1 VFLICAG
8 SRTYLSERLL
18 DYPMKIA
25 ILTSGGDSPAMNAAI
40 RAITR
45 VGIHR
50 NCEIFGV
57 FGGFQGILNQQY
69 HELNSRSVSRIL
81 HRGGTMLTTGRS
93 EEFKT
98 QEGLKKA
105 AKFLRDQQ
113 FDALIAIGGD
123 GTMHGLDAL
132 SKHWDGWLIGLPGT
146 IDNDL
151 YGTDY
156 TIGFDTAINNA
167 LDALDK
173 IRDTAE
179 AFQRVFLVEV
189 MGRKAGFIAF
199 HVGIATGASAI
210 LMPETTTTIEEL
222 ANVVTK
228 AKEKSKTSV
237 LVVVAEGDEL
247 GNAHTIADA
256 LSKKIKEEIRV
267 SVLGYIQRG
276 GNPTHFDRYLA
287 TRLGAYAIECLL
299 EGKHG
304 GMVGEM
310 HGELMMTPFKETWT
324 HKKPLDEWMLGLLDE
339 LSGISSA
346 D

>member
-1 VFLICAG
+1 
-8 SRTYLSERLL
+8 
-18 DYPMKIA
+18 MKIA
-25 ILTSGGDSPAMNAAI
+25 VLTSGGDSPAMNAAL

-45 VGIHR
+45 VCIHH

-57 FGGFQGILNQQY
+57 FGGFQGIFNKQY

-81 HRGGTMLTTGRS
+81 HRGGTILTTGRC
-93 EEFKT
+93 EEFRT
-98 QEGLKKA
+98 EEGLKKA
-105 AKFLRDQQ
+105 AQILTDLG
-113 FDALIAIGGD
+113 FDALIALGGD

-132 SKHWDGWLIGLPGT
+132 SKHWKGWLIGLPGT

-189 MGRKAGFIAF
+189 MGRNAGFIAF
-199 HVGIATGASAI
+199 HVGFATGASAI
-210 LMPETTTTIEEL
+210 LMPETTTTIDEL
-222 ANVVTK
+222 ADVVTR
-228 AKEKSKTSV
+228 AKEKSKSSV

-247 GNAHTIADA
+247 GNAHVIADA

-276 GNPTHFDRYLA
+276 GNPTHCDRILA
-287 TRLGAYAIECLL
+287 TRLGAFAIECLL
-299 EGKHG
+299 AGKHG

-310 HGELMMTPFKETWT
+310 NGKLVMTPFKETWT
-324 HKKPLDEWMLGLLDE
+324 HKKPLDQWMLGLLDE
-339 LSGISSA
+339 LSGISST

>member
-1 VFLICAG
+1 
-8 SRTYLSERLL
+8 
-18 DYPMKIA
+18 MKIGV
-25 ILTSGGDSPAMNAAI
+25 LTSGGDAPGMNAAI

-45 VGIHR
+45 VGICR
-50 NCEIFGV
+50 NCEIHGI
-57 FGGFQGILNQQY
+57 FGGFQGILNEQI

-81 HRGGTMLTTGRS
+81 HRGGTILTTGRS

-98 QEGLKKA
+98 EVGLKKA
-105 AKFLRDQQ
+105 AKVLIDRG

-132 SKHWDGWLIGLPGT
+132 GKQWNGWMIGLPGT

-156 TIGFDTAINNA
+156 TIGFDTAVNNA
-167 LDALDK
+167 LAALDK

-199 HVGIATGASAI
+199 HVGISTGASAI
-210 LMPETTTTIEEL
+210 LMPETTTTIDEL
-222 ANVVTK
+222 VQTVEA
-228 AKEKSKTSV
+228 AKERSKSSV

-247 GNAHTIADA
+247 GNATTIGNL
-256 LSKKIKEEIRV
+256 LSTRIKEECRV

-276 GNPTHFDRYLA
+276 GNPTHFDRLLA

-299 EGKHG
+299 SGKHG
-304 GMVGEM
+304 GLVGEVN
-310 HGELMMTPFKETWT
+310 GKLTITPFQETWT
-324 HKKPLDEWMLGLLDE
+324 KRKPLDQWTLGLLEE
-339 LSGISSA
+339 LSS
-346 D
+346 

>member
-1 VFLICAG
+1 MTIAFI
-8 SRTYLSERLL
+8 
-18 DYPMKIA
+18 MKIGV
-25 ILTSGGDSPAMNAAI
+25 LTSGGDAPAMNAAI

-50 NCEIFGV
+50 NCEIFGI
-57 FGGFQGILNQQY
+57 FGGFQGILNEQI

-81 HRGGTMLTTGRS
+81 HRGGTILTTGRC

-98 QEGLKKA
+98 EAGLKKA
-105 AKFLRDQQ
+105 AKVLSDRG

-123 GTMHGLDAL
+123 GTMRGLDAL
-132 SKHWDGWLIGLPGT
+132 SQHWNGWMIGLPGT

-156 TIGFDTAINNA
+156 TIGFDTAVNNA
-167 LDALDK
+167 LGALDK

-189 MGRKAGFIAF
+189 MGRHAGFIAF
-199 HVGIATGASAI
+199 NVGIATGASAI

-222 ANVVTK
+222 AQKVEA
-228 AKEKSKTSV
+228 AKERAKSSV

-247 GNAHTIADA
+247 GNATTIGKA
-256 LSKKIKEEIRV
+256 LSGRIKEECRV

-276 GNPTHFDRYLA
+276 GNPTHFDRILA
-287 TRLGAYAIECLL
+287 TRLGAFAIECLL
-299 EGKHG
+299 GGEHG
-304 GMVGEM
+304 GMVGEVN
-310 HGELMMTPFKETWT
+310 GTPVMTPFKETWMK
-324 HKKPLDEWMLGLLDE
+324 KKPLDQWMMGLLDE
-339 LSGISSA
+339 LSS
-346 D
+346 

>member
-1 VFLICAG
+1 
-8 SRTYLSERLL
+8 
-18 DYPMKIA
+18 MKVA
-25 ILTSGGDSPAMNAAI
+25 VLTSGGDSPAMNAAL

-50 NCEIFGV
+50 DCEIFGV
-57 FGGFQGILNQQY
+57 FGGFQGILDKQI

-81 HRGGTMLTTGRS
+81 HRGGTILTTGRS

-98 QEGLKKA
+98 EAGQKKA
-105 AKFLRDQQ
+105 AKILTDRG

-123 GTMHGLDAL
+123 GTMRGLHAL
-132 SKHWDGWLIGLPGT
+132 SKHWPGWSIGLPGT

-156 TIGFDTAINNA
+156 TIGFDTAVNNA

-199 HVGIATGASAI
+199 HVGFATGASAI
-210 LMPETTTTIEEL
+210 LMPETSTTIEEL
-222 ANVVTK
+222 AQTVVH
-228 AKEKSKTSV
+228 AKEKAKTSV

-247 GNAHTIADA
+247 GNATKIGRE
-256 LSKKIKEEIRV
+256 LSARISDECRV

-276 GNPTHFDRYLA
+276 GNPTHFDRILA
-287 TRLGAYAIECLL
+287 TRLGAFAIECLL
-299 EGKHG
+299 SGRHG
-304 GMVGEM
+304 GLVGEV
-310 HGELMMTPFKETWT
+310 HGELIMTPYEETWT
-324 HKKPLDEWMLGLLDE
+324 KKKPLDQWMLGLLDE
-339 LSGISSA
+339 LSG
-346 D
+346 